1 MATMMKHV
9 GKFGEK
15 PCVVVFRE
23 LPDEPENCLIVQT
36 GNLDERKHQDLMDV
50 VQSSEA
56 QEASDISQVLARRQF
71 SDGGAMLSELHYGRK
86 LQKVPVSHVSL
97 TPVPSQSIPLAEVNA
112 EIRKVE
118 GGYVPPITD
127 PSHLREG
134 ALLETDPD
142 LNEQRINDS
151 ATQTDNGS
159 DPKAIAQN
167 LLAQAELLKAD
178 ADALVK
184 DAEAKIVEAHKLDP
198 ALKPKKTRSKAKT
211 KAA

>member
-1 MATMMKHV
+1 MKHV
-9 GKFGEK
+9 GKYGEK
-15 PCVVVFRE
+15 PCVIVFRE

-36 GNLDERKHQDLMDV
+36 GNLDDRKHQDLMDV
-50 VQSSEA
+50 IQSAEA
-56 QEASDISQVLARRQF
+56 QEAHDVSQVLARRQF

-97 TPVPSQSIPLAEVNA
+97 TPVPSQSVPLAEVNA
-112 EIRKVE
+112 EIRRVE
-118 GGYVPPITD
+118 GGYVPPKTD

-134 ALLETDPD
+134 ALLETDPT
-142 LNEQRINDS
+142 LNNQRIDAG
-151 ATQTDNGS
+151 ATQTDNGT

-178 ADALVK
+178 ADVLVK
-184 DAEAKIVEAHKLDP
+184 DAEAKIAEAYKLDP

-211 KAA
+211 QAAR